1 MIKRNEILAD
11 LHMHTVASLHAYST
25 ISEMIKA
32 SKDAGLKYIAITD
45 HLFQNED
52 YLLRKNETAR
62 IEYLSS
68 RMRYE
73 DIKVIGGVELN
84 LNQHVIDINN
94 FKRAQCW
101 RPVGLH
107 SWFLDFDTLTLEDIY
122 SMFEEKTEDNVCTSF
137 AHIERDWYKISP
149 EYDNLVP
156 ANKRMLERL
165 VLLAKNKNI
174 PLELNETSFVFNFHN
189 PTKQIY
195 YWLGIAKE
203 LEVPLYLGSDSHFY
217 SEVGHFENSLKAL
230 NEIGYPKDLIINLD
244 ENKLEQLVP
253 DCLK

>member
-11 LHMHTVASLHAYST
+11 LHMHTVASLHGYST
-25 ISEMIKA
+25 VAEMVKA

-62 IEYLSS
+62 IEYLSE

-84 LNQHVIDINN
+84 LNQHVIDLKN

-101 RPVGLH
+101 MPVGLH
-107 SWFLDFDTLTLEDIY
+107 SWFLDFENLTLEDLY
-122 SMFEEKTEDNVCTSF
+122 NMFEDKAKNNICTAF
-137 AHIERDWYKISP
+137 AHIERDWHKINP
-149 EYDNLVP
+149 DYDNLVP
-156 ANKRMLERL
+156 ANKKMLEKI
-165 VLLAKNKNI
+165 VLLAKNTNT

-203 LEVPLYLGSDSHFY
+203 LNTTIYLGSDSHY
-217 SEVGHFENSLKAL
+217 CSEVGHFENSLKAL